1 MRYNASIVGT
11 FGLTPEQN
19 MVVEK
24 NLPTKNSYVM
34 ATDDVTDIIASNT
47 FAIIIN
53 NDALPDSEKSELE
66 TFLLEILP
74 VSEVIVLLGNVT
86 APPAIMK
93 KALIYPSFED
103 LAVNIKYV
111 LLSGYR
117 KDKKSTN
124 FSNSLCNAIMILS
137 QVRSHPYITTKE
149 LVLKTGISERTVQ
162 RYIETLRCA
171 GEWIDYDVHH
181 KGWVLSEGKSV
192 LWGDFFDESKNK
204 NCF

>member
-1 MRYNASIVGT
+1 MRYKASIVGT
-11 FGLTPEQN
+11 FGLTSDQN

-24 NLPTKNSYVM
+24 NLPTRNSCVI
-34 ATDDVTDIIASNT
+34 ATDDITDIIATNT
-47 FAIIIN
+47 FALILN
-53 NDALPDSEKSELE
+53 YDALPDSEKSEFE
-66 TFLLEILP
+66 EFLLQIIP

-86 APPAIMK
+86 APAAIK
-93 KALIYPSFED
+93 KKSLIYPSFED
-103 LAVNIKYV
+103 LAINIKYV

-137 QVRSHPYITTKE
+137 QVRCHPYITTKE
-149 LVLKTGISERTVQ
+149 LALKTGISERTVQ

-192 LWGDFFDESKNK
+192 LWGDFIDESKN
-204 NCF
+204 